1 MTNLN
6 EHGSAAADRVIPSGL
21 LAFALVFPTFT
32 TWLYFVALAGYPA
45 SWQQGAYA
53 VGKIVQFALPV
64 VCVFVLRRAQ
74 LVWAVSTKGV
84 WLGGM
89 AGSAILLSMLLLY
102 YQWLSPGAYFAGAQP
117 LIQQKVTG
125 IGINSRASFAVLA
138 LFYSIIHS
146 GLEEY
151 YWRWFVYRCL
161 RERSS
166 FATATVLSSLGFMAH
181 HVLVLTT
188 FFGWSSPL
196 SYLFSMAVAVGGAI
210 WAAVYERCRSLLGP
224 WISHALVDAGIFW
237 IGYELSKE
245 LLI

>member
-1 MTNLN
+1 MTKSN
-6 EHGSAAADRVIPSGL
+6 EHGAPATDRVIPRVL
-21 LAFALVFPTFT
+21 LLFALVFPTLT
-32 TWLYFVALAGYPA
+32 TWVYFVLLADYPA
-45 SWQQGAYA
+45 AWQQGAYA

-64 VCVFVLRRAQ
+64 VWVFGVRRTQ
-74 LVWAVSTKGV
+74 PVWTVSTKGMS
-84 WLGGM
+84 LGLI
-89 AGSAILLSMLLLY
+89 AGSAILLSMLVLY
-102 YQWLSPGAYFAGAQP
+102 YGWLSPGAYFAGAQP
-117 LIQQKVTG
+117 LIQQKVSGLG
-125 IGINSRASFAVLA
+125 IKSRASFAMLA
-138 LFYSIIHS
+138 LFYSMIHS

-151 YWRWFVYRCL
+151 YWRWFVYRSL

-210 WAAVYERCRSLLGP
+210 WAAVYEHCRSLLGP
-224 WISHALVDAGIFW
+224 WISHALADAGIFG

-245 LLI
+245 LLA